1 MDMLTG
7 EQENKNFQTINGRS
21 YQLENGRE
29 GNMIKMLLRA
39 WHMENAPVYLKFIP
53 VHGWTQ

>member
-1 MDMLTG
+1 MLTG